1 MKRFLVVSILLINL
15 AFVFGQKNTLKDYAD
30 KEDLTTVVLSK
41 SMLSLFPKDA
51 DLSYGGVKVGE
62 FLDKLSSVNIYVSP
76 QGEKANKLIT
86 FAKDLMKTADY
97 EMLMSVKTE
106 KDENVNFYIRGTAEY
121 ISELVLIAQ
130 GKSKESAVMQFM
142 GKFTME
148 DIQQMIANA
157 GN

>member
-97 EMLMSVKTE
+97 EMLMSVKT
-106 KDENVNFYIRGTAEY
+106 
-121 ISELVLIAQ
+121 
-130 GKSKESAVMQFM
+130 
-142 GKFTME
+142 
-148 DIQQMIANA
+148 
-157 GN
+157 